1 MAGLDATMETLHR
14 IMYSDSRRM
23 SDVDDESVD
32 LIVTSPPYPM
42 IEMWDSVFATMNPQV
57 RHVIGDYDG
66 DRAFEMMHQ
75 ELDKTWAESFRVLKL
90 GAFACIN
97 IGDATRT
104 MRNRFQLYSNH
115 ARILLACKR
124 IGFDTLPVILWRK
137 QTNAP
142 NKFMGSGTLP
152 AGAYVTLEHEYILV
166 FRKGAKRVFENEEA
180 KLKRQRSAFF
190 WEERN
195 RWFSDVWFD
204 LKGVSQDMNDEGVR
218 SRSAAFPFELAYRLI
233 NMYSVQLDLVLDP
246 FLGTGTTLL
255 AALAACRNSV
265 GIEIDQAFE
274 KQITRN
280 ATRSAQGLN
289 KRILQRFSEHLE
301 FVNQHQENRGTLKH
315 LNKNY
320 NFPVMMRQEAEILI
334 PYVESIAYDGKT
346 ISARYS
352 DKATLTSV
360 TVSAIAESKG
370 GREQTG
376 QLTLSF

>member
-1 MAGLDATMETLHR
+1 
-14 IMYSDSRRM
+14 M